1 MQRAMIRWSV
11 KREAVDEELELLAA
25 VYDELAALN
34 PSGLIYNT
42 YRLDDG
48 LSFVAFAEMKDGLGV
63 LGPLAAFQRYRRT
76 LDERCTSGPTVVV
89 LDGIGGRFYGEYH
102 EIDSSPQSHD
112 VAQARQFW
120 ELAERL
126 TRVV

>member
-1 MQRAMIRWSV
+1 MKRAMIRWSV
-11 KREAVDEELELLAA
+11 KREYVDEELDLLAA
-25 VYDELAALN
+25 VYDELAQLN

-89 LDGIGGRFYGEYH
+89 LDGIGSYGDRDPIEH
-102 EIDSSPQSHD
+102 
-112 VAQARQFW
+112 
-120 ELAERL
+120 
-126 TRVV
+126 

>member
-11 KREAVDEELELLAA
+11 TPEAVDEELELLAA

-42 YRLDDG
+42 YRLDDD

-76 LDERCTSGPTVVV
+76 LDERCTTGPTVVV
-89 LDGIGGRFYGEYH
+89 LDEIGTYG
-102 EIDSSPQSHD
+102 DRDPN
-112 VAQARQFW
+112 
-120 ELAERL
+120 ER
-126 TRVV
+126 